1 MTMRSR
7 GRSVFSRRDDLL
19 VLRGVGGD
27 VERVV
32 EALVG
37 AEGEHDDVGR
47 DAA

>member
-1 MTMRSR
+1 MTMRSLR
-7 GRSVFSRRDDLL
+7 PQRLQSLDDLL